1 MKKATL
7 QDLYKEVWL
16 RMRANGDIKWVTKTG
31 ELVSIKD
38 MSDSHLLNTIKMIE
52 RIRHMEQMLD
62 EALGSCDMDD
72 FYDTEDPNE

>member
-7 QDLYKEVWL
+7 KDLYMEVWL
-16 RMRANGDIKWVTKTG
+16 RMRNNGEIKWVTKSG
-31 ELVSIKD
+31 KAVSLKD
-38 MSDSHLLNTIKMIE
+38 MSDEHLVNTINMIN
-52 RIRHMEQMLD
+52 RVRHMEQMLD